1 MFGTPT
7 VTIEIV
13 RSPRK
18 ITRRVTSSVSVAL
31 LAVGLAITVLS
42 PFSSAQEPAGLLVA
56 ETSDAASLSPKSTYL
71 IESKSLM
78 AAADLLPQTTQGFLR
93 IVNFPLFIE
102 RWNQTQLGVLGKDDR
117 LVDFWKEQRIEIQKR
132 FANAGWQLN
141 FQVEDIYEIANGQ
154 AALAWIAKPQDPQNP
169 LQKPFALALLL
180 DIPGKID
187 QSEKLLARVD
197 KELKDRKATFREV
210 TYKNVA
216 IKQYTLPRAP
226 GEIVIRESL
235 YAIVGDQL
243 FAADELEALKA
254 MIDASAGG
262 SEKPLSQFPMFVSSR
277 SKLSTKN
284 PGVSDAI
291 DVEYFIR
298 PIGLAKLLRAIS
310 GKPIAAKTDALNV
323 LEEQGFTKLAA
334 ASGTVQIGLPD
345 FDIFH
350 NAFVLTELPLPRPVQ
365 ILDFPNTAG
374 VKIPAWV
381 GADASNVLSMA
392 WNSTEAFWKVDTIVD
407 AMADQ
412 KGVFESV
419 IDGIK
424 NDPVGPQ
431 IDIKTQVL
439 PFLTSE
445 IYSVGDT
452 VDPITPESRRSM
464 IAIRVNDPQ
473 GRLAAVLERAMKN
486 EPDAKRED
494 FNGFRIWKV
503 TRSEDDEEI
512 LETDDF
518 GFGNKQAKPGPQQQ
532 QDKPLLS
539 NWAITIF
546 NPTPQNPANG
556 FLVFASHAEMIKHAI
571 ERNSQNKSTESPISI
586 EPDVALVLKAIEKLN
601 KNRPLSVWQINRT
614 DRAFKMQYELFRQD
628 KLPQSKSMIATLF
641 DRLLRPKDEVKPVN
655 QKVKGDKLPSYSQIR
670 DFLMPGGSYIHTEE
684 QGWSFSGF
692 ILSKPKG

>member
-1 MFGTPT
+1 VFGTPT
-7 VTIEIV
+7 LAIEIV

-18 ITRRVTSSVSVAL
+18 ITHRVTYSVSFAL
-31 LAVGLAITVLS
+31 LAVGLVITVLLQ
-42 PFSSAQEPAGLLVA
+42 FSTAQEPAGRLVA
-56 ETSDAASLSPKSTYL
+56 ETSAAANLSPNAANPVA
-71 IESKSLM
+71 SKSLM

-93 IVNFPLFIE
+93 IVNFPLFVE

-117 LVDFWKEQRIEIQKR
+117 LTGFWNEQRLEIQKR
-132 FANAGWQLN
+132 FSNAGWQLN

-154 AALAWIAKPQDPQNP
+154 AALAWIAKPQD
-169 LQKPFALALLL
+169 LQKPFALALII
-180 DIPGKID
+180 DIPGKLAE
-187 QSEKLLARVD
+187 SEKLLARID
-197 KELKDRKATFREV
+197 KELKDRKAIFQGV
-210 TYKNVA
+210 AYKNFE
-216 IKQYTLPRAP
+216 IKQYTLPRKP
-226 GEIVIRESL
+226 GELVIRESL

-243 FAADELEALKA
+243 IAADELATLKA
-254 MIDASAGG
+254 MIDASTGG
-262 SEKPLSQFPMFVSSR
+262 SEKPLSEFPLFVSSR
-277 SKLSTKN
+277 SKLSTKH
-284 PGVSDAI
+284 PGVTDAI

-310 GKPIAAKTDALNV
+310 GKPVAAQTDALNV

-334 ASGTVQIGLPD
+334 ASGIVHIASPE

-365 ILDFPNTAG
+365 VLDFPNIAG
-374 VKIPAWV
+374 GTIPSWV
-381 GADASNVLSMA
+381 GADASNFLSMA

-503 TRSEDDEEI
+503 TRSEDDEEM
-512 LETDDF
+512 LESDDF
-518 GFGNKQAKPGPQQQ
+518 GFGNKQAKPATQQQ

-556 FLVFASHAEMIKHAI
+556 FLVFASHAEMIKEAI
-571 ERNSQNKSTESPISI
+571 ERNSQRESLILV

-601 KNRPLSVWQINRT
+601 NNKPLSVWQINRT

-628 KLPQSKSMIATLF
+628 KLPQSKSMVATLF

-655 QKVKGDKLPSYSQIR
+655 QKVKGDKLPPYSQIS
-670 DFLMPGGSYIHTEE
+670 DFLMPGGSFIQTEE